1 MTTCQICKKEF
12 TERGLTY
19 HITHIHK
26 ITKKDY
32 YDKYL
37 KTENEGLCKYCGN
50 QTKFYNNYYAVYCS
64 NKCACLDK
72 YGVEN
77 NLQIPE
83 VKAKAHSKEAHQ
95 KAANSHNYEEVFKKG
110 RQTKLEKYGNENY
123 HNIDKAKETKLI
135 KYGDPNFNNRKKA
148 SQTSLERYGTIN
160 PMQSI
165 GKETFRQHNLEQ
177 YGVGSIFQVPEIIEK
192 SKQTKLERY
201 NDENYNNR
209 EKAKLTCIDR
219 YNVENP
225 MQCKDIQKKAL
236 SHTRSKSENI
246 IVEFIKSF
254 YDKEIIINTRKVL
267 KKYELDIYLPDIKL
281 AIEYNGI
288 RYHSIELYKPKDRI
302 LKKSLL
308 CRNKNIRLI
317 HIYEFEDLNKQ
328 LKLLKS
334 LILGED
340 KYNKEDFNKNNLIIN
355 VPKPEIVYKDDNYTV
370 YGAGKLRVY

>member
-1 MTTCQICKKEF
+1 MTICQICKKEF
-12 TERGLTY
+12 TKRGLTY
-19 HITHIHK
+19 HITHIHR

-32 YDKYL
+32 YDTYL
-37 KTENEGLCKYCGN
+37 KTENEGLCKYCGS
-50 QTKFYNNYYAVYCS
+50 QTKFYNNCYATYCS

-77 NLQIPE
+77 NLLIPE
-83 VKAKAHSKEAHQ
+83 IKAKTHTKEVHQ
-95 KAANSHNYEEVFKKG
+95 KAANNHNYPELLEKG
-110 RQTKLEKYGNENY
+110 KQTCEIKYGNRNYNNQTKSKQTKLKKYGNENY
-123 HNIDKAKETKLI
+123 NNREKAKETC
-135 KYGDPNFNNRKKA
+135 
-148 SQTSLERYGTIN
+148 LERYNTEN

-236 SHTRSKSENI
+236 SHTISKAEDLLE
-246 IVEFIKSF
+246 EFIRTF
-254 YDKEIIINTRKVL
+254 YNGEILRNQTRIIGRF
-267 KKYELDIYLPDIKL
+267 ELDLYLSDIQL

-288 RYHSIELYKPKDRI
+288 RYHSIEMGKPMDRI

-308 CRNKNIRLI
+308 CREKNIRLI

-328 LKLLKS
+328 KQLLKDF
-334 LILGED
+334 ILGQD
-340 KYNKEDFNKNNLIIN
+340 NYPKEDFNKNNLIIN